1 MLTKLL
7 AILIHCELRKEDY
20 KTWIQ
25 VLEDQPYLA
34 LSKKKKKKERKGLL
48 RSDRHSFENKGRGES
63 KKSMHF

>member
-1 MLTKLL
+1 MWIVLIFLAFMLTKLL

-34 LSKKKKKKERKGLL
+34 LSKKKKKKERE
-48 RSDRHSFENKGRGES
+48 RAY
-63 KKSMHF
+63 